1 VLPAAPD
8 EHETHADHGD
18 RRKEPSGPPSQPRI
32 QRPAKVRRPSRL
44 GKWLKS
50 LKLAVVVKGYD
61 YWVACALA
69 EEDPAMKVEYLSKA
83 LKVNPSYLP
92 AWGLKGTALLGLE
105 RYGEALE
112 CFDKSLE
119 MHPSAIA
126 WHRKGVCCYHL
137 DRREEAR
144 QCFDKALE
152 MCPTQDHELAEE
164 TARMKSLLDT

>member
-1 VLPAAPD
+1 
-8 EHETHADHGD
+8 
-18 RRKEPSGPPSQPRI
+18 
-32 QRPAKVRRPSRL
+32 L

-50 LKLAVVVKGYD
+50 VKLAVAVKGYD

-69 EEDPAMKVEYLSKA
+69 EEDPAMKVEFLSKA

-119 MHPSAIA
+119 THPSALA

-137 DRREEAR
+137 GRREEAR
-144 QCFDKALE
+144 QCFDRALE
-152 MCPTQDHELAEE
+152 TCPAQDHELAEE
-164 TARMKSLLDT
+164 TARMKKLLDT